1 MLARNEPA
9 PTSLVAICAERQRL
23 LDLLREA
30 LEELGATVREQQAS
44 GAIALESRTAA
55 SDACERIWRNLLR
68 HQAEHKC
75 WR

>member
-1 MLARNEPA
+1 MLARNEQAPA
-9 PTSLVAICAERQRL
+9 PSVPVCSERQRL

-30 LEELGATVREQQAS
+30 LEDFSATVRKPQAS
-44 GAIALESRTAA
+44 GEASGGSTTAA
-55 SDACERIWRNLLR
+55 RNACETIWRNLLR